1 MICEGVASRP
11 YLPDL
16 EGRAAVL
23 RLARTVCA
31 TACTLV
37 LAAMAPLALPLRAAA
52 PPPECL
58 SLVIFHGG
66 ITTCYLPGHLTVAE
80 RRLSPRPLRPLAI
93 VARLGH
99 LPLTQAIVLSGT
111 GDGNPGP
118 AVAILYIFGTPN
130 AIPCPPTN
138 VCASAPPYVIVQETV
153 GQIALQGIR
162 VDGAGGVSS
171 PWSVT
176 ANLPHRKLNVRIESN
191 ARTQGLPVEIARSIV
206 RAAT

>member
-1 MICEGVASRP
+1 MLRP
-11 YLPDL
+11 
-16 EGRAAVL
+16 
-23 RLARTVCA
+23 ARTLCA
-31 TACTLV
+31 TACALV

-80 RRLSPRPLRPLAI
+80 RRLSPRPLRPLSI
-93 VARLGH
+93 VARLAH
-99 LPLTQAIVLSGT
+99 LPLTQTIVLSGT
-111 GDGNPGP
+111 ADGNPGP

-191 ARTQGLPVEIARSIV
+191 ARTQGLPVEIARAIV
-206 RAAT
+206 RAAS